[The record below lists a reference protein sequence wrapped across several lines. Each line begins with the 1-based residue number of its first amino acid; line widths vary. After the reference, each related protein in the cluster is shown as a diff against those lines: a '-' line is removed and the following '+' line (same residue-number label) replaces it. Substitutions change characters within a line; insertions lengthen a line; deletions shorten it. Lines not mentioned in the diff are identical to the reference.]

1 MKQHVST
8 PLANHLDFGILLGL
22 AYQSF
27 VEELQTH
34 MRARGFSDMGPS
46 FGYVLRAVAAEPLTA
61 TQLGAR
67 LHLTPQGAAK
77 IVDDM
82 VRRGYLERRAD
93 PEDGRAR
100 LLVLATR
107 GQLAL
112 RTARAFHRAFE
123 RRFAR
128 SYGADA
134 AEAVRAA
141 LEALLSGGGA
151 SGRRDT
157 AAAVLRPL

>member
-1 MKQHVST
+1 MLEQVST
-8 PLANHLDFGILLGL
+8 PLAHQLDFGILLGL
-22 AYQSF
+22 AYQYF
-27 VEELQTH
+27 VGELQTH
-34 MRARGFSDMGPS
+34 MQARGFQDMGPS

-107 GQLAL
+107 GRLAL
-112 RTARAFHRAFE
+112 RAARAFHRAFE
-123 RRFAR
+123 HRFAR

-134 AEAVRAA
+134 AHTVRAA
-141 LEALLSGGGA
+141 LEALLSEGGA
-151 SGRRDT
+151 TGQRD
-157 AAAVLRPL
+157 AAASVLRPL